1 VIKFPFNTNK
11 KGIEESLVSITD
23 IPGMML
29 KESGFQYDETH
40 FKVQIGEPY
49 RVLPV
54 LFPVSPIIKQFFSKI
69 SFVNDEFH
77 FIYNQVDREKLAFF
91 NPAPGNIPAYEL
103 YERKDLK
110 EKNNMYKK
118 HFQKIIQFKNRVHL
132 YLDKLKQLKRKQ
144 KGLDKDLEKK
154 LKSIGYLDNK

>member
-1 VIKFPFNTNK
+1 
-11 KGIEESLVSITD
+11 
-23 IPGMML
+23 ML
-29 KESGFQYDETH
+29 KESGFQYDGTH
-40 FKVQIGEPY
+40 FKVQIGEPN

-54 LFPVSPIIKQFFSKI
+54 LFPVSPIIKQFSSKI

-91 NPAPGNIPAYEL
+91 NPAPGNIPVYEL

-110 EKNNMYKK
+110 EKNNIYKT
-118 HFQKIIQFKNRVHL
+118 HFQKIIQFKDRVHL
-132 YLDKLKQLKRKQ
+132 YLEKLKQLKRKQ